1 MNKEEFKSRLLTL
14 LPDAEISEN
23 KQFLTVT
30 ADARHLHR
38 FAEILRYSEH
48 LMFDYLFC
56 LSGVD
61 YKDSFTVV
69 YHLSS
74 TVFRHEIVL
83 KVKIADREKPHIDTV
98 SDIWRTAEFHERE
111 VFDFFGIR
119 FNNHPDMRRI
129 FLDETTIKGY
139 PLRKDYVDKNI
150 IER

>member
-1 MNKEEFKSRLLTL
+1 MNNEELKSRLHIL
-14 LPDAEISEN
+14 LPDADISET

-30 ADARHLHR
+30 ADAGHLHR
-38 FAEILRYSEH
+38 FAEELRYSGD

-56 LSGVD
+56 LSGLD
-61 YKDSFTVV
+61 FKEYFTVV

-74 TVFRHEIVL
+74 TVFRHEVVL
-83 KVKIADREKPHIDTV
+83 KVIIADREKPHIDTV

-119 FNNHPDMRRI
+119 FDNHPDMRRI